1 MKLVKILLLIS
12 FCSAQLAKNINDP
25 FFNKETSFTK
35 KSIYKQYLSQALP
48 GYLFFAPY
56 SFMYGVSLGGSAIS
70 QGDSPL
76 KANTLWLSTPL
87 LAGLLV
93 HLASKDLIN
102 NTLAKPTT
110 EDYSSTFYYN
120 IYFISPDIS
129 SIQNISFKALDSS
142 WDAKIDEVPSGFDY
156 PSLGFRTGFMTER
169 YGVDYEMSLI
179 EHHTSKKKNYI

>member
-12 FCSAQLAKNINDP
+12 FCSAQLSKNINDP
-25 FFNKETSFTK
+25 FFEEEASFTK

-48 GYLFFAPY
+48 GYLFFGPY

-87 LAGLLV
+87 LAGFLV
-93 HLASKDLIN
+93 NLASKDLIN
-102 NTLAKPTT
+102 NTLAKPTN

-120 IYFISPDIS
+120 IYFVSPDIS
-129 SIQNISFKALDSS
+129 SIQNISFKSLDSS
-142 WDAKIDEVPSGFDY
+142 WDAKIDEVPSQYKHD
-156 PSLGFRTGFMTER
+156 
-169 YGVDYEMSLI
+169 
-179 EHHTSKKKNYI
+179 H

>member
-12 FCSAQLAKNINDP
+12 FSYAQLSKDINDP
-25 FFNKETSFTK
+25 NFGKEASFTK
-35 KSIYKQYLSQALP
+35 KSVYKQYLSQALP
-48 GYLFFAPY
+48 GYLFFGPY
-56 SFMYGVSLGGSAIS
+56 SFMYGVSLGGSAITR
-70 QGDSPL
+70 GDSPL
-76 KANTLWLSTPL
+76 KANTFWLSTPL
-87 LAGLLV
+87 LAGALV

-102 NTLAKPTT
+102 NTLAKPTH

-120 IYFISPDIS
+120 IYFVSPDIS
-129 SIQNISFKALDSS
+129 SIKNISFKALDSS

-179 EHHTSKKKNYI
+179 EHHTSEKKNYI